1 MSLNFKE
8 LKTQSANLTQR
19 SYAEIASELGNWMNL
34 LLETLWNS
42 YDYIDE
48 LKSSKDFTVVD
59 GTATYYMPSDFSK
72 AFRMYDITNNKIIT
86 LKVEQDYFDGN
97 IANIADAVEA
107 DPEIYY
113 FTEVVGVNVQVATTG
128 DTVQAKSS
136 SASDTAVNV
145 RVEGYL
151 DSSLTIIGSELIT
164 VTGTTAV
171 SGSVTF
177 YKITHF
183 SIDSDSVGYITL
195 ENSTGTDLGIIS
207 SGERVSRYKA
217 FQLRSI
223 PDDSTTEIRTLY
235 KKKFRRLI
243 NDQDYP
249 FIDADSY
256 LIFGAASLGMVRDKE
271 NIERSAFIDKER
283 DKALGS
289 ILLNQSTKLGD
300 GYQFTFE
307 SGILQA
313 HKG

>member
-19 SYAEIASELGNWMNL
+19 SYTEIASELGNWMNL
-34 LLETLWNS
+34 LLETLYNS

-48 LKSSKDFTVVD
+48 LKGSKDFTVVD

-86 LKVEQDYFDGN
+86 PKVEQDYFDGN

-289 ILLNQSTKLGD
+289 ILLNQSNKLGD
-300 GYQFTFE
+300 GYIHTFE